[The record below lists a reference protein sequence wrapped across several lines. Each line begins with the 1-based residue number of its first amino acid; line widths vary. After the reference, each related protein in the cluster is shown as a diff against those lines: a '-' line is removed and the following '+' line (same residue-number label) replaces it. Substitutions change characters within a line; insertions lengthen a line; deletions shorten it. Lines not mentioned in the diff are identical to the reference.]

1 MLGTGFDSIHNGN
14 RQEWRQFLTHLSS
27 CHCSYCAFSE
37 AVPWEHCM
45 GTDSYNKTLELPL
58 KQDCSHL
65 MLSLHT
71 APYLSC
77 SFLPQACSPRKEFAF
92 SLLKHL
98 DEFQQGWQPTFWAD
112 RLQQNTTP
120 TPLLQWVRQK
130 QEMLPVH
137 NKMLT
142 LLPSQGLQ
150 VSKM

>member
-112 RLQQNTTP
+112 RLQQ
-120 TPLLQWVRQK
+120 TPLPPHFCNGSDKSRRCSLYTTK
-130 QEMLPVH
+130 CSPCS
-137 NKMLT
+137 
-142 LLPSQGLQ
+142 LLRDYR
-150 VSKM
+150 